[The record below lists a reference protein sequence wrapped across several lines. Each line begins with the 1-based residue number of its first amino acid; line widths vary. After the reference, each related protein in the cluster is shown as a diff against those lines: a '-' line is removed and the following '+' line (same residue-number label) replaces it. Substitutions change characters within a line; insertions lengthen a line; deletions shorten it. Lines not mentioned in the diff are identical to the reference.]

1 MPSSPTF
8 PGIDALIWIMWVA
21 GGALLLAGWLG
32 RVDRAVGWAGLWI
45 GAVGFA
51 AYLTPGLR
59 GRVAVIAIG
68 VILLLILAPLHRK
81 RSVSGRWDPLDHE
94 AELIRLCHGDKQMAE
109 RLIRHELERS
119 PEFSRAGAALA
130 AATRLKHDKS

>member
-51 AYLTPGLR
+51 TSSNGPPSSHAP
-59 GRVAVIAIG
+59 
-68 VILLLILAPLHRK
+68 APLWQR
-81 RSVSGRWDPLDHE
+81 RRDSSTTNPDALFPPVYCRETETPWE
-94 AELIRLCHGDKQMAE
+94 TIRC
-109 RLIRHELERS
+109 
-119 PEFSRAGAALA
+119 
-130 AATRLKHDKS
+130 